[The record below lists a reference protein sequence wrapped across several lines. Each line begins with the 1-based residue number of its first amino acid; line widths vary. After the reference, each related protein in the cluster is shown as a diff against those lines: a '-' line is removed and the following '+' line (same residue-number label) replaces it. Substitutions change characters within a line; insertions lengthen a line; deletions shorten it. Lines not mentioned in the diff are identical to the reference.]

1 METWVQCLQSASG
14 ENRRQSK
21 KGLENKKMQ
30 PNETKIDKML
40 SDLVVYCQT
49 VPFDFEGKTEL
60 AVVLFSWNALPLPSL
75 LLYF

>member
-1 METWVQCLQSASG
+1 MQCLQSASG

-21 KGLENKKMQ
+21 KGLENKKLQ

-60 AVVLFSWNALPLPSL
+60 CYFLGTLSFTELTTLPCI
-75 LLYF
+75 YF